1 MEFQTINGKK
11 TAIVNIIVDPQ
22 KGFHQAGLSHDN
34 GGVLYVPGGEEVVEP
49 IGRLV
54 AGSRNSTFVVSND
67 WHSKNHIADMTN
79 HPGIVEYRKTLLK
92 KAGKNPEQYMNPL
105 ELGFSEL
112 VMDNHGDI
120 IGVLAEDG
128 SHIRKVEV
136 KTSDG
141 QTASEE
147 DRGRVVKVYD
157 EMLEQTFDE
166 IKGGST
172 QTLWTPHCIQA
183 TESARMHD
191 GLNLPKPLID
201 QLDGNQTKLVFRHD
215 DQETGN
221 RFYVVRK
228 GTSSERDSNGLLV
241 ENDRTTTTAAE
252 GLFKDL
258 AKEFRAEGVEHV
270 MFNYM
275 GLATNFCV
283 EFSAN
288 QVASIASGYFDIAGM
303 STEQKLVVE
312 ACRGIPIPG
321 GKDDAFSLEGTM
333 PRLAEK
339 YAFQEATVDSVLALH
354 KPGATI
360 SGDLQAQ
367 GGQDQQQTI
376 S

>member
-11 TAIVNIIVDPQ
+11 TAVVNIVVDPQ
-22 KGFHQAGLSHDN
+22 KGFHQLGLSHNN
-34 GGVLYVPGGEEVVEP
+34 GGVLYVPGGEDVVKP
-49 IGRLV
+49 IGELV
-54 AGSRNSTFVVSND
+54 AESRNSIFLVSND
-67 WHSKNHIADMTN
+67 WHPKNHIADMTN
-79 HPGIVEYRKTLLK
+79 HPGVVEYRKSLLSK
-92 KAGKNPEQYMNPL
+92 VGKDPEHYMNPV

-112 VMDNHGDI
+112 VLDNKGNI
-120 IGVLAEDG
+120 IGVMAEDG
-128 SHIRKVEV
+128 KHIRKVDV

-141 QTASEE
+141 QAPSEE
-147 DRGRVVKVYD
+147 DRGRVVKVHD
-157 EMLEQTFDE
+157 EILNKTFDK
-166 IKGGST
+166 ITGAST

-183 TESARMHD
+183 TESARMHE
-191 GLNLPKPLID
+191 GLNLPKSLID
-201 QLDGNQTKLVFRHD
+201 QLDSNQTKLVFRHD

-228 GTSSERDSNGLLV
+228 GTSSERDSNGLLL

-270 MFNYM
+270 VFNYM

-288 QVASIASGYFDIAGM
+288 QVAAIANGYFDIAGM
-303 STEQKLVVE
+303 STEQNLVVE

-321 GKDDAFSLEGTM
+321 GKDDAFSLGGTM

-339 YAFQEATVDSVLALH
+339 YGFGEATIDNILALH
-354 KPGATI
+354 RPGKI
-360 SGDLQAQ
+360 PSGNLQAD
-367 GGQDQQQTI
+367 GGPDQQQAV
-376 S
+376 